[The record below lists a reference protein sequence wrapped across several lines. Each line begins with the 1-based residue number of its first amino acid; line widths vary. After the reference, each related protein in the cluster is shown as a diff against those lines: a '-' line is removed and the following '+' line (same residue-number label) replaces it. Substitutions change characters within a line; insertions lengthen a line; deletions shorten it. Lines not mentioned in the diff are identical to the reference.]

1 MSVPDLRTALLR
13 ERRIYAAVQQQ
24 LKMRSQEEVA
34 DKEEMKR
41 QHTVRKSA
49 FSCDG
54 CICFTFSLIK
64 SFV

>member
-1 MSVPDLRTALLR
+1 VPDLRAALLR

-34 DKEEMKR
+34 DKEETKR
-41 QHTVRKSA
+41 QHAVRSA